1 MADNPAPQPVD
12 PQPVARRPG
21 GRTARVR
28 EQILD
33 ATVNLV
39 ARHGIVG
46 LRYDEVAELAGVN
59 KTSVYRNWPDRDKLV
74 SEAMIRFGTDTVPLT
89 DTGDLRRD
97 LVDFQMRL
105 AAMITTPTGR
115 AFMTV
120 VQTASENAEVQRTV
134 KMVLEQRVSA
144 VQHRVDRSV
153 ERGELPPVDGYFFGE
168 MLTAP
173 VHLYFI
179 RGIRPFTR
187 AEAEQ
192 ITDVVLAG
200 VRATYSS
207 RVAVSGGPE
216 S

>member
-1 MADNPAPQPVD
+1 MADSPVA
-12 PQPVARRPG
+12 QSVARRPG

-39 ARHGIVG
+39 ARHGIAG

-59 KTSVYRNWPDRDKLV
+59 KTSVYRNWPDREKLV
-74 SEAMIRFGTDTVPLT
+74 SEAIIRLGQDAVPLE

-97 LVDFQMRL
+97 LVDFQMKL
-105 AAMITTPTGR
+105 AAIMTTPTGR

-120 VQTASENAEVQRTV
+120 IQTARDNAEVQRTV
-134 KMVLEQRVSA
+134 NLVFEQRVAA
-144 VQHRVDRSV
+144 VQQRVDRSV
-153 ERGELPPVDGYFFGE
+153 ERGELPPIDGYFFGE

-173 VHLYFI
+173 VHLYII
-179 RGIRPFTR
+179 RGLRPFTR
-187 AEAEQ
+187 DDAER

-200 VRATYSS
+200 VRAT
-207 RVAVSGGPE
+207 P
-216 S
+216 

>member
-1 MADNPAPQPVD
+1 MADSPVSE
-12 PQPVARRPG
+12 PVARRPG

-39 ARHGIVG
+39 ARHGIGG

-59 KTSVYRNWPDRDKLV
+59 KTSVYRNWPDREKLV
-74 SEAMIRFGTDTVPLT
+74 SEALIRFGRDTVPLE

-97 LVDFQMRL
+97 LVDFLMAL
-105 AAMITTPTGR
+105 AAIMATSTGR
-115 AFMTV
+115 AFLAV
-120 VQTASENAEVQRTV
+120 VQAAGQNPEVRRTINT
-134 KMVLEQRVSA
+134 VLEQRVTA
-144 VQHRVDRSV
+144 VQRRVDRSV

-168 MLTAP
+168 MLTGP
-173 VHLYFI
+173 LHLYII

-187 AEAEQ
+187 QGAEQ

-200 VRATYSS
+200 VRAAYWT
-207 RVAVSGGPE
+207 RVAASDDPE
-216 S
+216 G